1 MCSAIFVSFRTC
13 RLHRVIIII
22 IWVDGRHYLHHELH
36 PHSHTALLFNPK
48 SDIQESVFEVI
59 LFCFGEAH
67 TEALWCDQKPTR
79 KLRFFCFSLSR
90 KKNISFRR
98 HRHHDSSVVQT
109 SSKIF
114 LSVISVFTCHD
125 FLYRSNRI
133 GRVFFF
139 SGDLKRNLFVLT
151 DQILD
156 YQGSHVFFFWGN
168 FEENY
173 FIFRKFCV
181 EWGIPAKI

>member
-13 RLHRVIIII
+13 RLHRVIIIT

-36 PHSHTALLFNPK
+36 PHSHIALLFNPK

-79 KLRFFCFSLSR
+79 KLRLFCFSLSR

-133 GRVFFF
+133 GRVFF
-139 SGDLKRNLFVLT
+139 LFRWFKAKFICFNRSNTWL
-151 DQILD
+151 
-156 YQGSHVFFFWGN
+156 SEKHVFFFFWEILKKIILYLESFALN
-168 FEENY
+168 ENT
-173 FIFRKFCV
+173 
-181 EWGIPAKI
+181 